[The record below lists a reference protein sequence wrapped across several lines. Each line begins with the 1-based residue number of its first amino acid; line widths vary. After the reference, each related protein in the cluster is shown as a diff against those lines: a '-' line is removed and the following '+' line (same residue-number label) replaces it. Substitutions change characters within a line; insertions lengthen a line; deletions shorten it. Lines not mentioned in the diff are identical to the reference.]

1 MALVKKMFVACR
13 SALISLL
20 FFCFVAPLSLFF
32 CLPAAAEE
40 VIIGYPSRSMT
51 EFPNYLAIKKGFYRE
66 EGLEAKFVQAKS
78 NILVAALA
86 SGSMDYITS
95 VTSTIGGILAG
106 MAAKVVAGV
115 VKNNPDFL
123 MARPE
128 IRTIRD
134 LKGRKLAVSA
144 FGGASHQRLVII
156 LRKADLDPDTDVN
169 ILSVG
174 EAPLRLQQ
182 LRLGMISATVL
193 TAPNNFIA
201 ERAGFVTLGS
211 SKDILALPAVGIATL
226 ERRLKEKPE
235 QVKKVLRA
243 LLKGM
248 QHIKAQRA
256 DTVRIAMEWLSL
268 DRDLVERSLEVMIPN
283 YSFDCGIDPVGLAAM
298 IDVVSKARGY
308 ALKKTLSLADVVDFS
323 LLEEVRKE
331 IRR

>member
-1 MALVKKMFVACR
+1 
-13 SALISLL
+13 
-20 FFCFVAPLSLFF
+20 
-32 CLPAAAEE
+32 
-40 VIIGYPSRSMT
+40 MT
-51 EFPNYLAIKKGFYRE
+51 ELPNYLAIKKGFYRE

-95 VTSTIGGILAG
+95 VTSSIGGILAG
-106 MAAKVVAGV
+106 IPAKVVAGV

-123 MARPE
+123 MASPE
-128 IRTIRD
+128 IRTIQD
-134 LKGRKLAVSA
+134 LRGKKLAVSG
-144 FGGASHQRLVII
+144 FGGASHQRLVMI
-156 LRKADLDPDTDVN
+156 LRKAGLDPESDVN

-182 LRLGMISATVL
+182 LRLGLISATVL
-193 TAPNNFIA
+193 TAPNNIIA

-226 ERRLKEKPE
+226 ERRIREKPE

-248 QHIKAQRA
+248 QYIKEQRSQTA
-256 DTVRIAMEWLSL
+256 RIAMEWLSL
-268 DRDLVERSLEVMIPN
+268 DRDLVERSLDAMIPN
-283 YSFDCGIDPVGLAAM
+283 YSFDCGIDPAGLKAM
-298 IDVVSKARGY
+298 IEVISKARGHG
-308 ALKKTLSLADVVDFS
+308 ALKKNLSPADVVDFS

-331 IRR
+331 MRVTGG